1 MPRTYVHFLITKND
15 IRRSV
20 ELRRFWMLGRN
31 IAFEPGFMRNLIGG
45 AISYNGTWKLGEILL
60 FWRNSAKSIHAL
72 QFLFF

>member
-45 AISYNGTWKLGEILL
+45 GNFLQWDLEVG
-60 FWRNSAKSIHAL
+60 RDSA
-72 QFLFF
+72 FLA